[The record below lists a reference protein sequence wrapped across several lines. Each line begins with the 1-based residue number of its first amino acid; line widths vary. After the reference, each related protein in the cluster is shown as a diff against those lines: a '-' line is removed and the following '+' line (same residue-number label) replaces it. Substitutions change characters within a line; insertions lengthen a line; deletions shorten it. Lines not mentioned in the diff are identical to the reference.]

1 MVEWIIEKTIEHKE
15 WLFSGAGIAVIF
27 GIVWLVKRILRKIRE
42 DSADSQGA
50 DDGESSGGCS
60 EFSEGPTEQEGK
72 KRDYKLN
79 PSPEDIFEDI
89 ESRPPFQ
96 RKEAEKYYQSL
107 KVKRWAVTIR
117 LVFEPHDGKCQI
129 HLRPRSNGKIV
140 SCLVDIHRYPEV
152 KIADE
157 KTRLWVSG
165 RIKYVDWESGEIALF
180 DASLEFE

>member
-15 WLFSGAGIAVIF
+15 WLFSGAGIAVIS
-27 GIVWLVKRILRKIRE
+27 GIVWLVRRIVRKDRE
-42 DSADSQGA
+42 DSAGSEGVN
-50 DDGESSGGCS
+50 DGERSVSCSGI
-60 EFSEGPTEQEGK
+60 SEGSAEQKDK
-72 KRDYKLN
+72 KGGYRLN
-79 PSPEDIFEDI
+79 PSPEEIFEDI

-96 RKEAEKYYQSL
+96 RNEAERHYQGL
-107 KVKRWAVTIR
+107 KVKRWSVA
-117 LVFEPHDGKCQI
+117 LKSVFEPHDGKCQI
-129 HLRPRSNGKIV
+129 HLRPRSNGRIV

-165 RIKYVDWESGEIALF
+165 RIKYVDWESCEIALS

>member
-1 MVEWIIEKTIEHKE
+1 MVEWIIEQTIEHKE
-15 WLFSGAGIAVIF
+15 WLFSGAGIAVIS
-27 GIVWLVKRILRKIRE
+27 GILWLVKRILRKIRE
-42 DSADSQGA
+42 DSAGSQVA

-60 EFSEGPTEQEGK
+60 EISEGPTEQEGK
-72 KRDYKLN
+72 KRGYRLN
-79 PSPEDIFEDI
+79 PSPEEIFEDI

-96 RKEAEKYYQSL
+96 RKEIAKCYQGL
-107 KVKRWAVTIR
+107 KVKRWALTIR

-152 KIADE
+152 KITDE

-165 RIKYVDWESGEIALF
+165 RIKYVDWESGEIALS